1 VSFAIVIFFI
11 NDGKLT
17 ENRRKIPSRLKC
29 VEFIRQGDRKT
40 VGKFRRIR
48 NFPSSSSEIVG
59 FTRFSCR
66 KSFPSPLQVS
76 LLHPFRLA
84 EFSVNFFFSVPAK
97 TDAGETYTAAVT
109 VKARKTDAAAN
120 TDKDVEADDSENTD
134 EDGKRDAVSNTFQV
148 TETSLDNDVR
158 LATSGTGTLT
168 KSSLLLL

>member
-1 VSFAIVIFFI
+1 MIFALVIFFI

-29 VEFIRQGDRKT
+29 VEFIHQGDRKT

-84 EFSVNFFFSVPAK
+84 EFSVNFFFS
-97 TDAGETYTAAVT
+97 
-109 VKARKTDAAAN
+109 
-120 TDKDVEADDSENTD
+120 DS
-134 EDGKRDAVSNTFQV
+134 FCF
-148 TETSLDNDVR
+148 R
-158 LATSGTGTLT
+158 LLHLGPFSYICLLPLILVCYATGFNEIHEYCMQ
-168 KSSLLLL
+168 KQ